1 MMTTYKMREDEQI
14 ARVGRTLELLDK
26 YQVDDKVRE
35 IYIKLSISY
44 AIKYRM
50 KFLLD
55 FIMEQCMKYEI

>member
-1 MMTTYKMREDEQI
+1 MREDEQI
-14 ARVGRTLELLDK
+14 ARVGRTLGLLDK
-26 YQVDDKVRE
+26 YQIDDRVRD